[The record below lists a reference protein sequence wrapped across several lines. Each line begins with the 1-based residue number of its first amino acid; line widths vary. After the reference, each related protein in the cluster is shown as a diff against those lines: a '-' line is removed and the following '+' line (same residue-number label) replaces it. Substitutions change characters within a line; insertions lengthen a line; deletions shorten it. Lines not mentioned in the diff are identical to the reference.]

1 MAIDQNLLASIL
13 LGYAGPLKPV
23 RGVAPAPVF
32 PVRPVPLAVAPTQP
46 PPTMPVPLAPPAPVP
61 NPEVMYKDPLS
72 DPKLYTYVPKPVPE
86 TIDFGKFPV
95 PQIPTYQQMPTMPQ
109 RQFQQEAAGAQ
120 KASLR
125 AGLIGLL
132 LGGGAGAVAAAS
144 GAQQAYQQN
153 VQNQYE
159 QALREYQNRA
169 SLTEMANA
177 QAAQRYRD
185 ELAARQA
192 AVGEA
197 GQAMQMR
204 NAVAQ
209 AGYENVAG
217 EQAARIARAQA
228 EAQGIKGRTDL
239 LTSLAGLTPAAQP
252 GAAKFIA
259 EGGAIPT
266 GIAKVGKIA
275 TPMTVSQAIRLV
287 LDFNSSRRSDDPVED
302 SRQAQA
308 LRESLLASP
317 DPQIQQLAR
326 MVSTKPLPNIDM
338 IRLDL
343 ERQRLDIQKIENE
356 ADRKDADR
364 KYQLDF
370 DQFKALERYRDRSLA
385 LDRERLALAQKNAS
399 RTAKPEENQKF
410 ADSIVRQM
418 TEMQARR
425 QDVLIKVQ
433 SSMISRTAGQRV
445 IDEIDNQLREMD
457 TKYAFYLASGADAGG
472 GIMTGRP
479 VAKQFT
485 RGPQGANPKVPAAP
499 PTGGGRSLSGFN
511 PRRIP

>member
-1 MAIDQNLLASIL
+1 MAIDQNLLASLL
-13 LGYAGPLKPV
+13 LGYAAPPKPT
-23 RGVAPAPVF
+23 RGVAPAPVV
-32 PVRPVPLAVAPTQP
+32 PVRPVPLAVAPAVPVTTTTVP
-46 PPTMPVPLAPPAPVP
+46 PANPVPAPMPD
-61 NPEVMYKDPLS
+61 VMYKDPIS
-72 DPKLYTYVPKPVPE
+72 DPSLYTYVKKPVPE

-95 PQIPTYQQMPTMPQ
+95 PQMPTYQQMPTMPQ

-132 LGGGAGAVAAAS
+132 LGGGAGAVAAAG

-287 LDFNSSRRSDDPVED
+287 MDFNSSRRSDDPVED

-317 DPQIQQLAR
+317 DNQIQQLAK

-356 ADRKDADR
+356 ADRKEADR
-364 KYQLDF
+364 KYQLDL
-370 DQFKALERYRDRSLA
+370 DQFNALERYRNRSIA
-385 LDRERLALAQKNAS
+385 LDKERLALTQRNAS
-399 RTAKPEENQKF
+399 GTAKPEDNQKF
-410 ADSIVRQM
+410 ADSIVKQM
-418 TEMQARR
+418 MEMQRRR
-425 QDVLIKVQ
+425 QDVFTQMQ
-433 SSMISRTAGQRV
+433 SSKISRTAGQRV
-445 IDEIDNQLREMD
+445 IDEIDNQLRDMD
-457 TKYAFYLASGADAGG
+457 TNYAFYLARGADAGG
-472 GIMTGRP
+472 GIMTGTP
-479 VAKQFT
+479 VAKRFFG
-485 RGPQGANPKVPAAP
+485 GPQGAKVPTTP
-499 PTGGGRSLSGFN
+499 PTGGGGPLAGFQ
-511 PRRIP
+511 PRKVQ